1 MKNALLSFIVAA
13 TCLLFFNYSQ
23 AQKDLKPYTFTHQ
36 NISYDVDQQIL
47 PALDVD
53 ELYKD
58 DALNSEKGT
67 PLRIGVVRNVSYT
80 FDNCGRTDIL
90 DNGAKLWRLTIKSEG
105 AYMLNVFFKTF
116 NIPEGATFH
125 IYSGDRSQLTG
136 SYTNEDVQS
145 NGVLAADDILGD
157 EATLEYYEPAD
168 VPFHGII
175 EVDRISHIYRDV
187 FKINENENDD
197 RGHWGDAEGDC
208 HINVV
213 CPEAQPWHDQASS
226 VVCIVI
232 TGSTGTYMCSGAMV
246 NNVRE
251 DRTPYCLTAN
261 HCLDGTS
268 STFKFYFFYQTN
280 TCSGTGG
287 YFNRVCNGGEIKAR
301 ASLNTS
307 SDFMLLLLTGTLGQ
321 VYRDSIVFAGW
332 DASGAASAGVGIHH
346 PGGDNKK
353 ISWVRS
359 VTGSSTAKYWTAH
372 WYTNP
377 NRGVTEQGSS
387 GSPLFNASGLIIGD
401 LSNGSSACDYP
412 QGTDNYGKI
421 SYSWLNGGTYAASA
435 KLQPWLD
442 PDNTGT
448 RILRGI
454 NYNGTPA
461 GIMDNASDIR
471 TFGIQPNPTSGQV
484 SVSGAFDSD
493 EGTCLIYNAM
503 GMLVGSYDV
512 RLDAPFQLNL
522 SNLPN
527 GVYMMNIISGNHT
540 FRSKLIITQ

>member
-1 MKNALLSFIVAA
+1 MKNTLFSVFATAACLFAFITV
-13 TCLLFFNYSQ
+13 Q
-23 AQKDLKPYTFTHQ
+23 AQKDIKPYTFTHQ
-36 NISYDVDQQIL
+36 NISYDVDQHIL
-47 PALDVD
+47 PALDIE
-53 ELYKD
+53 ELYRE
-58 DALNSEKGT
+58 DAINSEKGT
-67 PLRIGVVRNVSYT
+67 PLRVGVVRNVSYT
-80 FDNCGRTDIL
+80 FENSGRLDIL
-90 DNGAKLWRLTIKSEG
+90 PDGSRLWRLDIKSEG
-105 AYMLNVFFKTF
+105 AYMIDIFFSTF

-157 EATLEYYEPAD
+157 EAILEYYEPAD
-168 VPFHGII
+168 VPFHGVI
-175 EVDRISHIYRDV
+175 EVDRVSHIYRDV
-187 FKINENENDD
+187 FRASEEDEK
-197 RGHWGDAEGDC
+197 GHWGNADGDC

-213 CPEAQPWHDQASS
+213 CPEAATWHDQASS
-226 VVCIVI
+226 VVCIQI
-232 TGSTGTYMCSGAMV
+232 TGTTGTYMCSGAMI
-246 NNVRE
+246 NNVRQ

-280 TCSGTGG
+280 TCAGAGG

-301 ASLNTS
+301 ANLNSS

-332 DASGAASAGVGIHH
+332 DATGAASAGVGIHH

-359 VTGSSTAKYWTAH
+359 VTGTSSSKYWTAH

-377 NRGVTEQGSS
+377 NKGVTEQGSS
-387 GSPLFNASGLIIGD
+387 GSPLFNADGLIIGD

-421 SYSWLNGGTYAASA
+421 SYSWLNGNTNSNAA
-435 KLQPWLD
+435 KLKPWLD

-448 RILRGI
+448 LILRGM

-461 GIMDNASDIR
+461 GIIDRPSDVQ
-471 TFGIQPNPTSGQV
+471 TFGLQPNPSNGQV
-484 SVSGAFDSD
+484 TITGSFESTD
-493 EGTCLIYNAM
+493 GTCLIYNAM
-503 GMLVGSYDV
+503 GQLVESMEV
-512 RLDAPFQLNL
+512 NLDAPCQLNL
-522 SNLPN
+522 SHLPN
-527 GVYMMNIISGNHT
+527 GVYMMHINSD
-540 FRSKLIITQ
+540 SKTYRAKMVITQ

>member
-1 MKNALLSFIVAA
+1 MAA
-13 TCLLFFNYSQ
+13 CLFCFTTIQ

-36 NISYDVDQQIL
+36 NISYDVDKHVL
-47 PALDVD
+47 PALDVE
-53 ELYKD
+53 ELYKE
-58 DALNSEKGT
+58 DAINSEKGT
-67 PLRIGVVRNVSYT
+67 PLRIGLVRHVSYT
-80 FDNCGRTDIL
+80 FENSGRTDIL
-90 DNGAKLWRLTIKSEG
+90 PDGSKLWRMTIQSEG
-105 AYMLNVFFKTF
+105 AHMLCIFFSTF

-136 SYTNEDVQS
+136 SYTNEDVQA
-145 NGVLAADDILGD
+145 NGVLAADDIIGD

-175 EVDRISHIYRDV
+175 EVDRVSHIYRDV
-187 FKINENENDD
+187 FHLSTDD
-197 RGHWGDAEGDC
+197 EKGHWGNAEGDC

-213 CPEAQPWHDQASS
+213 CPEAKPWHDQASS
-226 VVCIVI
+226 VVCISI
-232 TGSTGTYMCSGAMV
+232 TGSTGSYMCSGAMI
-246 NNVRE
+246 NNVRQ

-280 TCSGTGG
+280 TCTGTGG

-353 ISWVRS
+353 ISWVKT

-387 GSPLFNASGLIIGD
+387 GSPLFNAAGLIIGD

-421 SYSWLNGGTYAASA
+421 SYSWQNGGTLSNAA
-435 KLQPWLD
+435 KLKPWLD
-442 PDNTGT
+442 PDGTG
-448 RILRGI
+448 ILQLRGM
-454 NYNGTPA
+454 NYDGTPA
-461 GIMDNASDIR
+461 GIETYQPDFK
-471 TFGIQPNPTSGQV
+471 TFGIQPNPSNGQV
-484 SVSGAFDSD
+484 TILGTFASD
-493 EGTCLIYNAM
+493 NGTCMIYNAM
-503 GMLVGSYDV
+503 GMLVGTYDLQ
-512 RLDAPFQLNL
+512 LDAPCQLNL
-522 SNLPN
+522 SHLPN
-527 GVYMMNIISGNHT
+527 GVYMMHINSDGQNY
-540 FRSKLIITQ
+540 RSKLVIAQ